1 MTEQELQEKVLL
13 RIHALIEA
21 LIRSYN
27 TMYPARSSRLLSDV
41 TYLIVP
47 GRRYH
52 KVIMD
57 DNQRS
62 IHAFVDKNTGDVYKP
77 ASWNAPA
84 AHIRYNLLDDESF
97 ETCLEKAD
105 WAGSYL
111 YL

>member
-1 MTEQELQEKVLL
+1 MTDQETEEKILL
-13 RIHALIEA
+13 RIHALIDA
-21 LIRSYN
+21 LIRSYGK
-27 TMYPARSSRLLSDV
+27 MYPERSSQFLSDI
-41 TYLIVP
+41 TYLIMP

-52 KVIMD
+52 KVIME

-62 IHAFVDKNTGDVYKP
+62 VHAFVDRKTGDVYKP

-84 AHIRYNLLDDESF
+84 VHVRYNLLDDESF
-97 ETCLEKAD
+97 ETCIEKAD